1 MKITKLKSVNDFEE
15 EDEMNHRDRPSGPVY
30 SHNPYHS
37 TKFPLLVL
45 DVRRG
50 RCEPYNEG
58 FRVLH
63 WHDEVQF
70 VYIKKGSVH
79 FKIWEEEC
87 DLSAGS
93 CMFLNSGA
101 LHRITEKEDCHY
113 HSFLIPPKM
122 LGFFPGSA
130 MEEKQ
135 VERIIK
141 NPAVTYL
148 PLSPGNIRA
157 EKALKELKKLDGL
170 YFEKKEDDFREY
182 ELSLSI
188 AALWLETVHILAE
201 EGPLPSIRKKD
212 HDRIRALLAFVH
224 ENYQNPLSLEAI
236 ATAGNVS
243 KTECLRCF
251 RKYTGYSPCQY
262 LLRYRL
268 QAGEALLKSSDKT
281 VTDVAFQLQFPSP
294 SAFITS
300 FRRFYGM
307 TPAAYRKTGRGQASE
322 KL

>member
-1 MKITKLKSVNDFEE
+1 M
-15 EDEMNHRDRPSGPVY
+15 
-30 SHNPYHS
+30 
-37 TKFPLLVL
+37 
-45 DVRRG
+45 
-50 RCEPYNEG
+50 
-58 FRVLH
+58 
-63 WHDEVQF
+63 QF
-70 VYIKKGSVH
+70 VYIKKGAVH

-93 CMFLNSGA
+93 CMFLNSGV

-122 LGFFPGSA
+122 LGFFSGSA
-130 MEEKQ
+130 VEEKQ

-148 PLSPGNIRA
+148 ALLPGTIGA
-157 EKALKELKKLDGL
+157 EKVLKKLKELDGL
-170 YFEKKEDDFREY
+170 YFEKKEDEFREY

-188 AALWLETVHILAE
+188 ATLWLETVRILIEKEHLPHI
-201 EGPLPSIRKKD
+201 RQKD
-212 HDRIRALLAFVH
+212 HARIRALLTFVH
-224 ENYQNPLSLEAI
+224 ENYQNPLSLKAI
-236 ATAGNVS
+236 ADAGNVS

-281 VTDVAFQLQFPSP
+281 VTDIACQLQFPSP
-294 SAFITS
+294 SAFIAS

-307 TPAAYRKTGRGQASE
+307 TPAAYRKRQASE

>member
-15 EDEMNHRDRPSGPVY
+15 EDEVNHRDRPSGPVY

-135 VERIIK
+135 VERIVK

-148 PLSPGNIRA
+148 ALSPGNIRA

-188 AALWLETVHILAE
+188 AALWLETVRVLMEKEH
-201 EGPLPSIRKKD
+201 LPRIRKKD

-251 RKYTGYSPCQY
+251 RKYTGYSPYQY

-281 VTDVAFQLQFPSP
+281 VTDISFQLQFPSP
-294 SAFITS
+294 SAFIAS

>member
-1 MKITKLKSVNDFEE
+1 M
-15 EDEMNHRDRPSGPVY
+15 
-30 SHNPYHS
+30 
-37 TKFPLLVL
+37 
-45 DVRRG
+45 
-50 RCEPYNEG
+50 
-58 FRVLH
+58 
-63 WHDEVQF
+63 
-70 VYIKKGSVH
+70 
-79 FKIWEEEC
+79 
-87 DLSAGS
+87 
-93 CMFLNSGA
+93 
-101 LHRITEKEDCHY
+101 EKEH
-113 HSFLIPPKM
+113 
-122 LGFFPGSA
+122 
-130 MEEKQ
+130 
-135 VERIIK
+135 
-141 NPAVTYL
+141 L
-148 PLSPGNIRA
+148 PR
-157 EKALKELKKLDGL
+157 
-170 YFEKKEDDFREY
+170 
-182 ELSLSI
+182 
-188 AALWLETVHILAE
+188 
-201 EGPLPSIRKKD
+201 IRKKD

-294 SAFITS
+294 SAFIAS

>member
-1 MKITKLKSVNDFEE
+1 
-15 EDEMNHRDRPSGPVY
+15 
-30 SHNPYHS
+30 
-37 TKFPLLVL
+37 
-45 DVRRG
+45 
-50 RCEPYNEG
+50 
-58 FRVLH
+58 
-63 WHDEVQF
+63 
-70 VYIKKGSVH
+70 
-79 FKIWEEEC
+79 
-87 DLSAGS
+87 
-93 CMFLNSGA
+93 MFLNSGV

-122 LGFFPGSA
+122 LGFFSGSA

-148 PLSPGNIRA
+148 PLSPGNNGA
-157 EKALKELKKLDGL
+157 EKALKKLKELDVL

-188 AALWLETVHILAE
+188 AALWLETVHILME
-201 EGPLPSIRKKD
+201 KDHLPHIRKKD
-212 HDRIRALLAFVH
+212 HDRICALLAFVH
-224 ENYQNPLSLEAI
+224 ENYQNPLSLEDI
-236 ATAGNVS
+236 AAAGNVS

-251 RKYTGYSPCQY
+251 RKYTGYSPYQY

-281 VTDVAFQLQFPSP
+281 VTDIACQLQFPSP
-294 SAFITS
+294 SAFIAS

-307 TPAAYRKTGRGQASE
+307 TPAAYRKRQVSE

>member
-1 MKITKLKSVNDFEE
+1 
-15 EDEMNHRDRPSGPVY
+15 MNHRDRPSGPVY

-135 VERIIK
+135 VERIVK

-148 PLSPGNIRA
+148 ALSPGNIRA
-157 EKALKELKKLDGL
+157 EKAVKELKKLDGL

>member
-15 EDEMNHRDRPSGPVY
+15 EDEVNHRDRPSGPVY

-135 VERIIK
+135 VERIVK

-148 PLSPGNIRA
+148 ALSPGNIRA

-188 AALWLETVHILAE
+188 AALWLETVRVLMEKEH
-201 EGPLPSIRKKD
+201 LPRIRKKD

-262 LLRYRL
+262 LLRYRPR
-268 QAGEALLKSSDKT
+268 QTHEC
-281 VTDVAFQLQFPSP
+281 VP
-294 SAFITS
+294 
-300 FRRFYGM
+300 
-307 TPAAYRKTGRGQASE
+307 
-322 KL
+322 

>member
-15 EDEMNHRDRPSGPVY
+15 EDEVNHRDRPSGPVY

-87 DLSAGS
+87 DLSAGR
-93 CMFLNSGA
+93 CMFLNSGV

-135 VERIIK
+135 VERIVK

-148 PLSPGNIRA
+148 ALSPGNIRA

-188 AALWLETVHILAE
+188 AALWLETVRVLMEKEH
-201 EGPLPSIRKKD
+201 LPRIRKKD

-294 SAFITS
+294 SAFIAS

>member
-135 VERIIK
+135 VERIVK

-148 PLSPGNIRA
+148 ALSPGNIRA

-188 AALWLETVHILAE
+188 AALWLETVRVLMEKEH
-201 EGPLPSIRKKD
+201 LPRIRKKD

-281 VTDVAFQLQFPSP
+281 VTDISFQLQFPSP
-294 SAFITS
+294 SAFIAS